1 MNPSRFRI
9 RRLAL
14 LFATAWLLGS
24 APSHAQD
31 AAVVNAKTVTVK
43 LDNARVRVLEAVLP
57 PGAQEKPHS
66 HPASVIYVI
75 EGGKVRNHLADGKA
89 AESELVAGQTTYREP
104 TTHWA
109 ENIGTTTIRLI
120 LVELKEHP

>member
-1 MNPSRFRI
+1 MQVSHSFH

-14 LFATAWLLGS
+14 LGTAVLLLGS
-24 APSHAQD
+24 AAGHAQD
-31 AAVVNAKTVTVK
+31 AAVVDAKTVTVK
-43 LDNARVRVLEAVLP
+43 LDNAQVRVLEAALP
-57 PGAQEKPHS
+57 PGAQEKLHS
-66 HPASVIYVI
+66 HPACVMYVI
-75 EGGKVRNHLADGKA
+75 EGGKVRNHLADGKVV
-89 AESELVAGQTTYREP
+89 ESELVTGQTIYREP

>member
-1 MNPSRFRI
+1 MTASHTPYRW
-9 RRLAL
+9 LAL
-14 LFATAWLLGS
+14 LGAAALLLGS
-24 APSHAQD
+24 VAGHAQD

-43 LDNARVRVLEAVLP
+43 VDNAQVRVLEAVLP
-57 PGAQEKPHS
+57 PGAQEKLHS
-66 HPASVIYVI
+66 HPACVMYVI
-75 EGGKVRNHLADGKA
+75 EGGKVRNHLANDKFL
-89 AESELVAGQTTYREP
+89 ESELVTGQTLYREP